1 MMRNLKVLGLML
13 IAVGALGATT
23 ASADDFTSENKPILL
38 TGSQDQTHFF
48 KTTAASGFCE
58 TIKYT
63 GTLNKL
69 ETQEM
74 TLEPF
79 YDKCTM
85 GGFPTTID
93 LNGCDYMFRIGAATT
108 GTTDIVCPA
117 GKDIT
122 VTVNPTEIKCIIHIK
137 PQNGIGVVTYKNN
150 NKAGPEREI
159 TAELK
164 LEKIAYT
171 HTAGTGVGKCTNG
184 TGATGS
190 VEGAILI
197 TGEEDPG
204 GGSMTG
210 IWVE

>member
-1 MMRNLKVLGLML
+1 MRNLKILGLML
-13 IAVGALGATT
+13 VAVGALAATT
-23 ASADDFTSENKPILL
+23 ASADDFTSENKPTLL
-38 TGSQDQTHFF
+38 TGNQDQTHFF
-48 KTTAASGFCE
+48 KTTAATGFCE

-74 TLEPF
+74 TLEPV
-79 YDKCTM
+79 YEKCTW
-85 GGFPTTID
+85 GGFPTEID

-108 GTTDIVCPA
+108 GTTDIVCPPE
-117 GKDIT
+117 KEIT
-122 VTVNPTEIKCIIHIK
+122 VTVNPSAIRCIIHIK

-150 NKAGPEREI
+150 NGAGPNREI

-164 LEKIAYT
+164 LGKIAYT
-171 HTAGTGVGKCTNG
+171 HTAGTGIGKCTNG
-184 TGATGS
+184 AGADGSIEGAT
-190 VEGAILI
+190 LI

-204 GGSMTG
+204 GGSMSG